1 VRPPPLK
8 PPAVALAPHEPVP
21 AEPAD
26 GVEPEW
32 VPPVPA
38 EGACVPVDAPPVPP
52 PHAANASP
60 GAAKA
65 SAATKAAPANNAPYE
80 GVRLCLRLMVCI

>member
-1 VRPPPLK
+1 MRPPPLK

-32 VPPVPA
+32 VPPVA
-38 EGACVPVDAPPVPP
+38 VDGGVRPVDAPVPP